1 MKERNKGLVE
11 EARKATAV
19 VEKLIMQSLIFI
31 FLYIIP
37 GKIKRKEEKL
47 S

>member
-19 VEKLIMQSLIFI
+19 VEKLIMQSLI
-31 FLYIIP
+31 LIP